1 MINDPKLSTTVR
13 HSLKNSAWNVVG
25 TVPGGKYKIARVPY
39 ITTTVE
45 AVDQL
50 NRQEAY
56 KHAMFISY
64 CFNNSEAILK
74 NEAKL

>member
-1 MINDPKLSTTVR
+1 MITDPKISTKVQ
-13 HSLKNSAWNVVG
+13 HSLKNPAWNVVG
-25 TVPGGKYKIARVPY
+25 TVPAGKYKIARVPY

-45 AVDQL
+45 AVNQQ

>member
-13 HSLKNSAWNVVG
+13 HSLKNPAWNVVG

-39 ITTTVE
+39 ITTASE
-45 AVDQL
+45 KFNQL

-56 KHAMFISY
+56 KHAMYISY